1 MIPNATKTTELELGT
16 IADLTPDE
24 KNANRGTQRGLAM
37 LEDSLRRHGAGRS
50 ILVDKHGRVIAGNK
64 TLESAASIG
73 LEDVVIVKTDGTKI
87 VAVQRTDI
95 DLDTPEGRR
104 LAVADNRTSEVGL
117 DWDVDRLTEL
127 LDDGLDLGGL
137 FTDHELAVGNWHGEE
152 ADPDKL
158 WQGMPE
164 FEQNENPPFRSLIV
178 HFASRED
185 VEAFTRAIGQT
196 ITDKTKYV
204 WFPPKERL
212 SRNLY
217 PVADES

>member
-1 MIPNATKTTELELGT
+1 MIPNATKTTGVELTT

-117 DWDVDRLTEL
+117 DWDVDALTEL
-127 LDDGLDLGGL
+127 LADGLDTDGL
-137 FTDHELAVGNWHGEE
+137 FSAEELAEVLAANTLPGEF
-152 ADPDKL
+152 
-158 WQGMPE
+158 PE
-164 FEQNENPPFRSLIV
+164 
-178 HFASRED
+178 
-185 VEAFTRAIGQT
+185 
-196 ITDKTKYV
+196 Y
-204 WFPPKERL
+204 
-212 SRNLY
+212 
-217 PVADES
+217 DESAADSVQYCECPNCGHKFPK

>member
-1 MIPNATKTTELELGT
+1 VIPNATKTTGVELTT

-24 KNANRGTQRGLAM
+24 RNANRGTQRGLAM

-117 DWDVDRLTEL
+117 DWDTDALTEL
-127 LDDGLDLGGL
+127 LSEGLDTDGL
-137 FTDHELAVGNWHGEE
+137 FSTEELAEVLAANTLPGEF
-152 ADPDKL
+152 
-158 WQGMPE
+158 PE
-164 FEQNENPPFRSLIV
+164 
-178 HFASRED
+178 
-185 VEAFTRAIGQT
+185 
-196 ITDKTKYV
+196 Y
-204 WFPPKERL
+204 
-212 SRNLY
+212 
-217 PVADES
+217 DESAADSVQYCECPNCGHKFPK

>member
-1 MIPNATKTTELELGT
+1 MIPNATKTTGVELTT

-24 KNANRGTQRGLAM
+24 RNANRGTQRGLAM

-73 LEDVVIVKTDGTKI
+73 LEDVVIVKTDGHKL

-117 DWDVDRLTEL
+117 DWNVDALSDL
-127 LDDGLDLGGL
+127 LSDGLDTEGL
-137 FTDHELAVGNWHGEE
+137 FSEEELAEVLGRV
-152 ADPDKL
+152 PDFAPATEDE
-158 WQGMPE
+158 QGRLDQKTPCTC
-164 FEQNENPPFRSLIV
+164 PACGHV
-178 HFASRED
+178 
-185 VEAFTRAIGQT
+185 FT
-196 ITDKTKYV
+196 
-204 WFPPKERL
+204 P
-212 SRNLY
+212 
-217 PVADES
+217 